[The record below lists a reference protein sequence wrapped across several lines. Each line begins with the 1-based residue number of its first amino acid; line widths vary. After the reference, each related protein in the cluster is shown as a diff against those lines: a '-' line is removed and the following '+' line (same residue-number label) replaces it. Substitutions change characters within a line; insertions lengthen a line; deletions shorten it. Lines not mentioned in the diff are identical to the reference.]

1 MEIEVSAET
10 LKYYIQMEEETEDWL
25 AYEREHPGAF
35 GYIKRGTSK

>member
-1 MEIEVSAET
+1 MEMEVSAET
-10 LKYYIQMEEETEDWL
+10 LKYYIQMEEIEDWL